1 MPSSSVALIPHET
14 ASAREGVREIEIL
27 RARNSLLVTKLA
39 EKNMQLERQLRL
51 SGLSIDVGSAIM
63 QGRALP
69 DILHS
74 CCAALVGHLDAT
86 SATIWTYQE
95 RRKVLEWRAGVGQG
109 AEDPKRVVA
118 MGEMKL
124 GLAAEQGRPLIV
136 PRAGGEDCVP
146 GQDRMA
152 PESRVTFAA
161 YPLIAGK
168 RLVGVIAIFGSRPF
182 AEAELDKVAAVSV
195 SMALSVERKRADEEL
210 RKALTEKTTLLQEV
224 HHRVK
229 NNLQVI
235 CSLLAMQI
243 ECAPDGGSSGPL
255 NDAHAR
261 VLAVSLIH
269 EQIYQAES
277 LADLDFGD
285 YVKRLA
291 DRVFLAYCVNP
302 SRVTMAVDVARIH
315 IAVDRA
321 IPCGLILN
329 EFLSN
334 SLKHAFRDGRQGT
347 IRIWL
352 HRTEDNWAELEVSD
366 NGVGFPADFKWE
378 DGRSLGMKIVKT
390 LVHQLR
396 GELSVSGERGGKF
409 RLRWPLLEGEVEAG
423 IAV

>member
-1 MPSSSVALIPHET
+1 MPSPSLALMPQET
-14 ASAREGVREIEIL
+14 PPAREGVREIEIL

-51 SGLSIDVGSAIM
+51 SGLSIDVGSALM
-63 QGRALP
+63 HGRTLP
-69 DILHS
+69 DILHG
-74 CCAALVGHLDAT
+74 CCAALVRHLDAT

-95 RRKVLEWRAGVGQG
+95 RRKVLEWRAGAGEG
-109 AEDPKRVVA
+109 AEDPIRVVP
-118 MGEMKL
+118 MGEMKI
-124 GLAAEQGRPLIV
+124 GLAAEKGRPQIV
-136 PRAGGEDCVP
+136 RRASGEECVP
-146 GQDRMA
+146 GQDRIA
-152 PESRVTFAA
+152 PESRVSFAA
-161 YPLIAGK
+161 YPLMAGS
-168 RLVGVIAIFGSRPF
+168 RLLGVIAIFGRRPF
-182 AEAELDKVAAVSV
+182 ADGALDKVAAVSV
-195 SMALSVERKRADEEL
+195 SIALSVERKRAEEEL
-210 RKALTEKTTLLQEV
+210 LKALTEKTTLLQEV

-243 ECAPDGGSSGPL
+243 ECAPDGASSGPL

-302 SRVTMAVDVARIH
+302 SRVTMAVDVEPIH
-315 IAVDRA
+315 VGVDRA

-352 HRTEDNWAELEVSD
+352 HRTEDNFAELEVSD
-366 NGVGFPADFKWE
+366 NGIGFAADFKWDE
-378 DGRSLGMKIVKT
+378 GRSLGLKIVKT
-390 LVHQLR
+390 LVQQLR
-396 GELSVSGERGGKF
+396 GELSVSGDGGGRF
-409 RLRWPLLEGEVEAG
+409 RLRWPLLEGEV
-423 IAV
+423 